1 MERNKLIFKEDKMD
15 MVAEEFGVTLPADAL
30 ELQLILRDDGKYALW
45 IKNNRQSKL
54 LASGQE
60 QDGLLE
66 EFKEYADLSTTL

>member
-45 IKNNRQSKL
+45 SKNDRQSKL

>member
-45 IKNNRQSKL
+45 SKNNRQSKL